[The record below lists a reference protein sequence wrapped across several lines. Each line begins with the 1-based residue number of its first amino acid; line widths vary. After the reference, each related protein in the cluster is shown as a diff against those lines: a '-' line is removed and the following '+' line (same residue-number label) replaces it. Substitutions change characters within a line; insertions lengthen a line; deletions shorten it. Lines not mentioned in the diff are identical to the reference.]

1 MDFVTLIAM
10 FIIVIAVVS
19 MFGKSKNSEA
29 MKNLNTRIKAN
40 TAEVILDFNERA
52 EDRGMNKEKFQH
64 AIELLDSI

>member
-10 FIIVIAVVS
+10 FIIVIAVVR
-19 MFGKSKNSEA
+19 MFGKGKDSEA

-52 EDRGMNKEKFQH
+52 EDRSMDKDKFKH